1 MTALDVYK
9 INQTASAY
17 NESVSGLLK
26 DIVDPLFRYSGISHF
41 CYNRFMHG
49 SRYMTL
55 AVDANLT
62 THCLSKEL
70 DQYLLFENIIIP
82 KNSKRVVFWDVQQDN
97 ALLEACRSFNYCHGL
112 SIFVRHEKE
121 IEAWSF
127 ATDKD
132 NAEINQFYINH
143 QSLLDEFILYFQEKA
158 MDIINPSDQG
168 KLAIY
173 KDNRFL
179 DLSDDLKGLDYKTL
193 YDLIKVKKFTFT
205 VNNKIVSLS
214 KSEFNCL
221 SSLAEG
227 DDMKTIANKFGIS
240 SRTVETHLNNTKAK
254 LGIHSKNE
262 LLDMFKCSIYSKI
275 HT

>member
-1 MTALDVYK
+1 
-9 INQTASAY
+9 
-17 NESVSGLLK
+17 
-26 DIVDPLFRYSGISHF
+26 
-41 CYNRFMHG
+41 
-49 SRYMTL
+49 
-55 AVDANLT
+55 
-62 THCLSKEL
+62 
-70 DQYLLFENIIIP
+70 
-82 KNSKRVVFWDVQQDN
+82 
-97 ALLEACRSFNYCHGL
+97 
-112 SIFVRHEKE
+112 
-121 IEAWSF
+121 
-127 ATDKD
+127 
-132 NAEINQFYINH
+132 
-143 QSLLDEFILYFQEKA
+143 